1 MKEGVDKTEAIAE
14 ALLAKKLSTFG
25 WHLDCGAPK
34 NDFST
39 EAPFLTLPLTHTALS
54 HQLHRKTSRS
64 V

>member
-1 MKEGVDKTEAIAE
+1 MAVGRAVKGQETCQ
-14 ALLAKKLSTFG
+14 TFG

-39 EAPFLTLPLTHTALS
+39 ETPFLTVPLTHTALS